1 LGISADPLLSGWIP
15 NYDLIDMDV
24 DEVGNVT
31 ASMRKDLAAAHLLAA
46 EQHDLQYFKDILTS
60 FMAQR
65 DAEREAKEAAKAEK
79 KAKKAAGK
87 KEKKTP
93 KIVEDGEAE
102 DVDMAD
108 APGEVDLEVL
118 GMTEVEAPKSKKRKS
133 TAEDV
138 SNVSRIH
145 LTNAELPQTPQRD
158 SVKKPRP
165 NIKLTT
171 TPKATNGTSTPKS
184 VKEQSAT
191 KSTKPKNKKPAPK
204 ATATPEPVV
213 PKEPEMTAEEK
224 RAKKEA
230 SLSSYIVGM
239 RTNVHPERNSVFAT

>member
-1 LGISADPLLSGWIP
+1 LFTNTDPLLSGWIP
-15 NYDLIDMDV
+15 NHDLVDMDF

-31 ASMRKDLAAAHLLAA
+31 ASMRKDLAAAHQLAA
-46 EQHDLQYFKDILTS
+46 EQHDLQYFKDILNS
-60 FMAQR
+60 FMAAR
-65 DAEREAKEAAKAEK
+65 EAELQAKEAAKAEK
-79 KAKKAAGK
+79 KAKKAAVK

-93 KIVEDGEAE
+93 KVVADGDDD

-108 APGEVDLEVL
+108 APGEVDLEAL
-118 GMTEVEAPKSKKRKS
+118 GMTEVEEPKSKKRKS

-138 SNVSRIH
+138 SYPFCVL
-145 LTNAELPQTPQRD
+145 LTNTEFAENLQRD

-184 VKEQSAT
+184 AKQHSTT
-191 KSTKPKNKKPAPK
+191 KDKPKIKKTAPK
-204 ATATPEPVV
+204 APDTPEVVV

-230 SLSSYIVGM
+230 
-239 RTNVHPERNSVFAT
+239 THPKLHSRDMY